1 MSGDAPGGG
10 TGDGAAAAGAPAGG
24 DAVLSLSVTTA
35 VAHAQ
40 PLAAAVAQLLA
51 LLAPGADRDAIE
63 TALQEAV
70 ANAVI
75 HGNLG
80 LASMAVGTPEE
91 MRRFAESLAERLSD
105 PALAGRRVTVGARMA
120 GSVLRLEVSDEGSGY
135 AAVQQKPGQPFGRGL
150 GLVSRF
156 ANRCE
161 VSDGGRRLSM
171 EFDL

>member
-1 MSGDAPGGG
+1 MTAGPP
-10 TGDGAAAAGAPAGG
+10 DGAAGDGGPAAGAPGG

-80 LASMAVGTPEE
+80 LDSLAVGTPEE
-91 MRRFAESLAERLSD
+91 MRRFAEALAERLSD
-105 PALAGRRVTVGARMA
+105 PALAGRRVSVDARMA
-120 GSVLRLEVSDEGSGY
+120 GKVLRLEVSDEGSGY
-135 AAVQQKPGQPFGRGL
+135 AVVQHRPGQPFGRGL

-156 ANRCE
+156 ASRCE
-161 VSDGGRRLSM
+161 VRDGGRRLCM